1 MNPSRLLALAAILGI
16 AACGRV
22 AELKPAA
29 GKALP
34 IKPLMA
40 RVTPTPQDLLAAPPY
55 ARPLRVDELVR
66 RSQPRPSDP
75 FDLPPATGGAA
86 PTLPAGTD
94 PQPVINDLGPAT
106 PKN

>member
-34 IKPLMA
+34 VKPLMA

-94 PQPVINDLGPAT
+94 PQPVANDIGPAT

>member
-86 PTLPAGTD
+86 PTLPAGAD
-94 PQPVINDLGPAT
+94 PQPVTNDLGPAT
-106 PKN
+106 PKS

>member
-34 IKPLMA
+34 VKPLMA
-40 RVTPTPQDLLAAPPY
+40 RVTPTPQDLLTAPPY

-94 PQPVINDLGPAT
+94 PQPVANDIGPAT